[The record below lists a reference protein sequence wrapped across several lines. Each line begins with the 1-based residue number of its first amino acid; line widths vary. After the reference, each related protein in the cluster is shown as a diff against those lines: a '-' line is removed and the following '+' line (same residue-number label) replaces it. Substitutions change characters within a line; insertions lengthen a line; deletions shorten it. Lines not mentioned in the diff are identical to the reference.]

1 MIQFWNWKGVMS
13 LDLQSKQTTTYG
25 SQSTNNQ
32 SAKENLKQIPIF
44 TNAQNK
50 LQIKSLQ
57 LCTISKCGVSW
68 LIDLS
73 LEKM

>member
-13 LDLQSKQTTTYG
+13 LDLQSKHTTTYG

-73 LEKM
+73 LEKV

>member
-13 LDLQSKQTTTYG
+13 LDLQSKHTTTYG

-32 SAKENLKQIPIF
+32 SAKDNLKQIPIF

-57 LCTISKCGVSW
+57 LCTISKMWSVMAHRPKS
-68 LIDLS
+68 
-73 LEKM
+73 

>member
-13 LDLQSKQTTTYG
+13 LDLQSKHTTTYE
-25 SQSTNNQ
+25 SQFTNNQ
-32 SAKENLKQIPIF
+32 SAKESFKKTPNF

-50 LQIKSLQ
+50 LQIKSLK

-68 LIDLS
+68 LIDLNP
-73 LEKM
+73 KP

>member
-13 LDLQSKQTTTYG
+13 LDLQSKHTTTYG

-32 SAKENLKQIPIF
+32 SAKDNLKQIPIF

-73 LEKM
+73 LEKV

>member
-13 LDLQSKQTTTYG
+13 LDLQSKHTTTYE
-25 SQSTNNQ
+25 SKFTNNQ
-32 SAKENLKQIPIF
+32 SAKENFKKTPNF

-57 LCTISKCGVSW
+57 LCTISKCGVS
-68 LIDLS
+68 
-73 LEKM
+73 